1 MLGFDSLAI
10 CQILVRFLS
19 DSVSFCI
26 LPNWMWIQTMAN
38 GKLMRRHR
46 NPGPKLPKPGR
57 GPGPPGPGG
66 PGGEEICHHWTS
78 TEYRWIQMDTNGYR
92 WIQSYDTVFNFLF
105 VSHIFKWWF
114 NNDGCKMIQKNE
126 VINPKCSSTICATTS
141 SFSFKRLQKPSKW
154 RSFRTHSFFL
164 APRLVPGQPPPD
176 LRGSKSSFHH
186 AMQVWVGS
194 SNLKKRKLYNN
205 VKHML
210 LMPAGTYVRFLPL
223 VAAFD
228 PAHEGGLQKGPIRP
242 GAQSASAACTNS
254 RLFLVLHAP
263 ATSPLQPVSILLYDF
278 MHASVYNIYCMYIY
292 ICHTHT
298 QSHMYVVLYII
309 NPMP

>member
-1 MLGFDSLAI
+1 
-10 CQILVRFLS
+10 
-19 DSVSFCI
+19 
-26 LPNWMWIQTMAN
+26 
-38 GKLMRRHR
+38 
-46 NPGPKLPKPGR
+46 
-57 GPGPPGPGG
+57 
-66 PGGEEICHHWTS
+66 
-78 TEYRWIQMDTNGYR
+78 
-92 WIQSYDTVFNFLF
+92 
-105 VSHIFKWWF
+105 
-114 NNDGCKMIQKNE
+114 MIQKNE

-263 ATSPLQPVSILLYDF
+263 ATPHYNPFPSYFMTSCTRKCIIYIL
-278 MHASVYNIYCMYIY
+278 HIYIY

-298 QSHMYVVLYII
+298 ITYVCSTIYH